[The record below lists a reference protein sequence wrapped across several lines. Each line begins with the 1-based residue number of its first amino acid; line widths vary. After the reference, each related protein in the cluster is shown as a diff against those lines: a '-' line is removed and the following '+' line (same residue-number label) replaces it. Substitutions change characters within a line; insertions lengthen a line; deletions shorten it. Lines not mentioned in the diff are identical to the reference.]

1 MARSTPAARVTFSAR
16 AAMYTA
22 FPVPID
28 RRVEDDDADLGSAE

>member
-28 RRVEDDDADLGSAE
+28 GRVEDDDADLGSAE